1 MVLDNSKI
9 QSKTKKTDR
18 SLHTFV
24 DILSSR
30 PSTSCKT
37 HSNMIFTH
45 VQKKR
50 NIKDQL
56 KNFLA
61 NTQHRKC
68 NFYTNL
74 HHFLL
79 NQTNQ
84 ERNYSNLQYLNLVDS
99 LSLSTS
105 FINNMKSLA
114 GTSTTSTK
122 IDQREKELFLDSQS
136 ISQKETDG
144 SCNQTNLM

>member
-1 MVLDNSKI
+1 M
-9 QSKTKKTDR
+9 
-18 SLHTFV
+18 
-24 DILSSR
+24 
-30 PSTSCKT
+30 
-37 HSNMIFTH
+37 
-45 VQKKR
+45 
-50 NIKDQL
+50 
-56 KNFLA
+56 A

-68 NFYTNL
+68 NFYTDL

-84 ERNYSNLQYLNLVDS
+84 ECNDSKLQYLNLVES

-105 FINNMKSLA
+105 FINNMKSLV
-114 GTSTTSTK
+114 GTSTTSNK
-122 IDQREKELFLDSQS
+122 IHQREKELNHDSLL